1 MKSKY
6 IGLIALFLLVSIN
19 LGASG
24 YYYTVLPER
33 IASEFD
39 FAGEP
44 KSWMTKGPFVIFNMA
59 MLIVVPA
66 LLLSV
71 AWISTKLPMR
81 MVDLPNKEYWLAPER
96 KAETFTRLFR
106 SMLWLAVA
114 IELFLS
120 LLVGLVYWANLGH
133 PQAMRIAP
141 TVLLACFLLFMAGW
155 LFTFYRKFKRV
166 PKETS

>member
-1 MKSKY
+1 MKSKR
-6 IGLIALFLLVSIN
+6 IGLIVLFLLASIN
-19 LGASG
+19 IGVSG

-33 IASEFD
+33 VASEFD

-44 KSWMTKGPFVIFNMA
+44 KSWMLKAAFVIFNLA
-59 MLIVVPA
+59 MLVVVPA

-71 AWISTKLPMR
+71 AWLCSKLPAR
-81 MVDLPNKEYWLAPER
+81 MIDLPNKDYWLAPER
-96 KAETFTRLFR
+96 KAETFARLFR

-133 PQAMRIAP
+133 PEAMRITP
-141 TVLLACFLLFMAGW
+141 NVLLACFLLFMAGW
-155 LFTFYRKFKRV
+155 LFTFYRKFKKIPNV
-166 PKETS
+166 